1 MLCRAVLSVA
11 LGGLSPIGRRWV
23 ANLPPPRFFH
33 VPLPNLNLKFFQK
46 FSEIACK
53 RFSRLT
59 FKFGFFWSSKF
70 YKPWPEN
77 LFSVIIGIFNLKLD
91 QKFSIL
97 IWAGAGSVFEN
108 PNKILNTN
116 PKNSNS
122 GFRVFY
128 IARSWDQNP
137 HDFGLVGSWDFHFR
151 DSGF

>member
-1 MLCRAVLSVA
+1 MSSCSECC
-11 LGGLSPIGRRWV
+11 LGGSEPHRASLSSESFSTAIFSRS
-23 ANLPPPRFFH
+23 AAKSEFKN
-33 VPLPNLNLKFFQK
+33 FQK

-59 FKFGFFWSSKF
+59 FKFDRFWSSKF
-70 YKPWPEN
+70 YKQWPGN

-151 DSGF
+151 GSGF